1 MENLRK
7 RKEEEEQRKLQQQ
20 RQQQQQ
26 QDRQDRQQAAPD
38 DGDAD
43 GLQRRLKRIKKD
55 HSQVEILE
63 EAFKNNPLP
72 SKKMKEKLALE
83 AGLTSRAVQVRTLR
97 FIIACLAHICDHFS
111 FIMLCE
117 MLLECNMLLP

>member
-26 QDRQDRQQAAPD
+26 QDRQEAAPD

-83 AGLTSRAVQVRTLR
+83 AGLTSRAVQVRT
-97 FIIACLAHICDHFS
+97 FAS
-111 FIMLCE
+111 
-117 MLLECNMLLP
+117 LLPV

>member
-20 RQQQQQ
+20 RQQQE
-26 QDRQDRQQAAPD
+26 DRQQALD

-83 AGLTSRAVQVRTLR
+83 AGLTSRAVQVRTASFAQL
-97 FIIACLAHICDHFS
+97 AC
-111 FIMLCE
+111 
-117 MLLECNMLLP
+117 